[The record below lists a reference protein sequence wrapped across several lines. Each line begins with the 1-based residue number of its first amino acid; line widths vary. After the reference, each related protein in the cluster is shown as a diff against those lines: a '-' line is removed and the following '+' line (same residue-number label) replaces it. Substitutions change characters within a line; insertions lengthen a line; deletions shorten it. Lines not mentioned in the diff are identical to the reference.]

1 MANAVRDVER
11 VKASK
16 AARAARKTA
25 GSGGGRKSRVLGRL
39 GRAKNRVTGRA
50 SSLGERISRG
60 VRPSAGEGMVAKI
73 SPRNVDIG
81 ASETIGNL
89 RKEEAARSAGRE
101 KHLGGVP
108 RPKINLDGQARPS
121 IEKTAKQVGLVGREP
136 VSGVVHTPPPKSK
149 AGFGRSGKAATRK
162 QLDSANSMTSDTR
175 FGRGLATMR
184 RHKIKSTLVAGAGL
198 GVAAKIRSTG
208 SGTSRGNTSFYSH

>member
-1 MANAVRDVER
+1 MLDRIGRVRNR
-11 VKASK
+11 ASMGVVSGR
-16 AARAARKTA
+16 ARAAEGVEAVGSRVSGLGNAARNRTSEHVALEKAEASINRARRSAKKAVREAKTL
-25 GSGGGRKSRVLGRL
+25 SGG
-39 GRAKNRVTGRA
+39 
-50 SSLGERISRG
+50 E
-60 VRPSAGEGMVAKI
+60 
-73 SPRNVDIG
+73 
-81 ASETIGNL
+81 
-89 RKEEAARSAGRE
+89 
-101 KHLGGVP
+101 
-108 RPKINLDGQARPS
+108 Q
-121 IEKTAKQVGLVGREP
+121 

-198 GVAAKIRSTG
+198 GVAAKVRSTG